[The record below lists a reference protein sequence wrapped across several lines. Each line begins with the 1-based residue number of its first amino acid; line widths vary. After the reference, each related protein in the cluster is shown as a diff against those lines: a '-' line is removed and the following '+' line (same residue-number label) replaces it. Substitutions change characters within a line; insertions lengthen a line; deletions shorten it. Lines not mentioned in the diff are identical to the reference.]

1 MKQHHDLADAQI
13 TTNEI
18 VMTALKQVRYEVC
31 YLNFRKGDISGTTL
45 VKDYLCIKMEM

>member
-18 VMTALKQVRYEVC
+18 VMTALKQVKY
-31 YLNFRKGDISGTTL
+31 NFQS
-45 VKDYLCIKMEM
+45 

>member
-18 VMTALKQVRYEVC
+18 VMTALKQVKIIMYKQC
-31 YLNFRKGDISGTTL
+31 W
-45 VKDYLCIKMEM
+45 LCCT